1 MRKLLLLGAFAALAL
16 SLAAQPAFP
25 QGAGMRPQG
34 GGAGPQMPAG
44 MSRFFGSR
52 VDTVKVWPNG
62 APNAFPAQKSSD
74 GKEYSEAVL
83 EIYPARN
90 PNGLCVLICPGGG
103 YAMLS
108 LTHEARDFHTWF
120 NNRGISFCVLQYR
133 LPRGHHDVPLSD
145 VQEAMRIIRSRTDL
159 GVTKLGIMG
168 TSAGGHLAATAS
180 TLYTDAVTRPDFQIL
195 VYPVTTMDLSYTHKG
210 SYDGLLG
217 QNPSQELVDRYSCD
231 KHVTSDTPPA
241 FIIAASD
248 DFLVPVKNSL
258 AYYQA
263 LVDNHVNATLHMY
276 PSGGHGFG
284 WGENFRYKD
293 EFGAELDAWLNSVV
307 YNLK

>member
-1 MRKLLLLGAFAALAL
+1 
-16 SLAAQPAFP
+16 
-25 QGAGMRPQG
+25 
-34 GGAGPQMPAG
+34 

-74 GKEYSEAVL
+74 GKEYSEAIL

-90 PNGLCVLICPGGG
+90 PNGVCVLMCPGGG
-103 YAMLS
+103 YAVLS
-108 LTHEARDFHTWF
+108 MTHEGRDFHTWF
-120 NNRGISFCVLQYR
+120 NNRGITFCVLQYR

-145 VQEAMRIIRSRTDL
+145 VQEAMRIMRSRTDL
-159 GVTKLGIMG
+159 GITKVGVMG
-168 TSAGGHLAATAS
+168 CSAGGHLAATAS
-180 TLYTDAVTRPDFQIL
+180 TLFTNEINRPDFQIV
-195 VYPVTTMDLSYTHKG
+195 VYPVITMDLSYTHRG

-217 QNPSQELVDRYSCD
+217 ENPSQELVDRYSCN

-258 AYYQA
+258 DYYQA
-263 LVDNHVNATLHMY
+263 LVDNHVSATLHMY

-293 EFGAELDAWLNSVV
+293 VFGAELDAWLNSVV

>member
-1 MRKLLLLGAFAALAL
+1 MRKLFLLGAFAALAL

-145 VQEAMRIIRSRTDL
+145 VQEAMRIIRISLTPQL
-159 GVTKLGIMG
+159 QSL
-168 TSAGGHLAATAS
+168 
-180 TLYTDAVTRPDFQIL
+180 
-195 VYPVTTMDLSYTHKG
+195 PV
-210 SYDGLLG
+210 
-217 QNPSQELVDRYSCD
+217 R
-231 KHVTSDTPPA
+231 
-241 FIIAASD
+241 
-248 DFLVPVKNSL
+248 SL
-258 AYYQA
+258 F
-263 LVDNHVNATLHMY
+263 
-276 PSGGHGFG
+276 SG
-284 WGENFRYKD
+284 
-293 EFGAELDAWLNSVV
+293 
-307 YNLK
+307 

>member
-1 MRKLLLLGAFAALAL
+1 M
-16 SLAAQPAFP
+16 AAQPA
-25 QGAGMRPQG
+25 RPQG
-34 GGAGPQMPAG
+34 GPQGGRPGG
-44 MSRFFGSR
+44 MGGFFGAR
-52 VDTVKVWPNG
+52 VDTVKIWPNG
-62 APNAFPAQKSSD
+62 APNAFPPQKSSNGQD
-74 GKEYSEAVL
+74 YSEAIMEV
-83 EIYPARN
+83 YPARN
-90 PNGLCVLICPGGG
+90 PNGHCVIVCPGGG

-120 NNRGISFCVLQYR
+120 NNRGITFCVLQYR

-145 VQEAMRIIRSRTDL
+145 IQEAIRIMRGRTDL
-159 GVTKLGIMG
+159 GITKVGIMG

-180 TLYTDAVTRPDFQIL
+180 TLYTNAVNRPDYQIL
-195 VYPVTTMDLSYTHKG
+195 VYPVITMDLSYTHRG

-217 QNPSQELVDRYSCD
+217 ENPSQELVDRYSCN

-258 AYYQA
+258 DYYQA
-263 LVDNHVNATLHMY
+263 LVDNRVSATLHMY

-307 YNLK
+307 FNLK

>member
-1 MRKLLLLGAFAALAL
+1 MRKLFLLGAFAALAL

-231 KHVTSDTPPA
+231 KHVTS
-241 FIIAASD
+241 
-248 DFLVPVKNSL
+248 
-258 AYYQA
+258 
-263 LVDNHVNATLHMY
+263 
-276 PSGGHGFG
+276 
-284 WGENFRYKD
+284 
-293 EFGAELDAWLNSVV
+293 
-307 YNLK
+307 

>member
-1 MRKLLLLGAFAALAL
+1 MRKLFLLGAFAALAL

-74 GKEYSEAVL
+74 GKDYSEAVL

-145 VQEAMRIIRSRTDL
+145 VQE
-159 GVTKLGIMG
+159 V
-168 TSAGGHLAATAS
+168 AATAS